1 MESSLSGPFA
11 VVSDGFSVFVKVLGF
26 VISLYVDA
34 HGHVDWGDRGRFC
47 AIQYKLWRNN
57 TLAVVGKH

>member
-1 MESSLSGPFA
+1 MESSLSGQFA

-34 HGHVDWGDRGRFC
+34 HGHVDWGD
-47 AIQYKLWRNN
+47 LWRFGRDPVQALANSY
-57 TLAVVGKH
+57 LAVIGKH